1 VALRKTESE
10 MSKKKDNKVK
20 NIPTGI
26 PKDSV
31 EQEQVLKVFEE
42 DAVHL
47 SGNVVISRLDGEEL
61 LLGFGNRRF
70 NRPNE
75 VDIHSFMHLSVPHF
89 IRMFFMLS
97 NNLNKMKEQGVI
109 DVEMVDSNQ
118 EGLTLK
124 LEDEQ

>member
-1 VALRKTESE
+1 
-10 MSKKKDNKVK
+10 MSKKEDNKEKDTLTDV
-20 NIPTGI
+20 
-26 PKDSV
+26 PKDTI
-31 EQEQVLKVFEE
+31 EQDRMLRVFED

-70 NRPNE
+70 NLPNE
-75 VDIHSFMHLSVPHF
+75 VDIHSFIHLSIPHF

-97 NNLNKMKEQGVI
+97 NNLNKMKESGVI
-109 DVEMVDSNQ
+109 DVEMIDSDQ
-118 EGLTLK
+118 EGLALK